1 MIAHKHITKI
11 IAAVMALA
19 VAVCL
24 CAVIFSDQ
32 ITAAITDDG
41 VSMEYETKLFDTD
54 SIISVN
60 IIMDEDS
67 WSDMLANAAKEE
79 YYQCDVEI
87 NGTTFYRVGIRP
99 KGNTSL
105 SSIVNDPTTDRYS
118 FKLEFDHYVDGQTCF
133 GLDKLILNNNYADAT
148 NMKEALIYDMFKFL
162 GADASLYNYASIS
175 VNGEYWGVYL
185 ALEAVED
192 SFMLRNYG
200 VQDGELYKPEGMGG
214 GGDNGGGPGG
224 SMNGGGAD
232 LNYSDDDLDSY
243 STIWDGEITSTNDAD
258 HQRVVTALKNI
269 SEGTDLEKYMDIDNL
284 LRYMAVHVF
293 SVNDDSLSG
302 NMAHNYY
309 LYESKGMLNLLPWD
323 YNLALGSMGGGGM
336 GGNGATSAVNDPIDN
351 AFSATDFFDT
361 LMDNETY
368 HSQYY
373 AYLQQLVSEYVEGG
387 GFDTFYERVRSQIDE
402 LVATDP
408 TAFYTS
414 DEYQTAADTLY
425 QFVKLRGESIQGQ
438 LDGTIPSTESE
449 QRSSDALIDASSIN
463 LSAMGSMGGGNEG
476 GPGGGPGGDFGGMP
490 GESNSQEATAQETP
504 SEPAGSE
511 TTAVETTVSETKAT
525 ETTTS
530 ETVTSEVTASG
541 DIGSKQPSDGF
552 TNNMAQGME
561 LQGDTSQNIQLTAND
576 SQSIKSDS
584 DNSQDTESSDNSSQS
599 TKLISNDSKSTA
611 LTGSEVQSTAT
622 HDNDVQNEKVTD
634 DNKAQTDVSVTD
646 NTNQDDK
653 SVANST
659 DHADELTT
667 DNEVKTEETTT
678 GSETADTQATET
690 ESQDGNSPGGPGGS
704 QPGQSDGESADDQM
718 QGGPGQFGGDMQGGF
733 GMPGSDSSTS
743 QTVSTETLI
752 LYGVSILVIIAAL
765 IFALLY
771 KRKPRRK

>member
-32 ITAAITDDG
+32 ITAAITDEG

-67 WSDMLANAAKEE
+67 WSDMLANAAEEE

-309 LYESKGMLNLLPWD
+309 LYESKGMLNLIPWD

-387 GFDTFYERVRSQIDE
+387 GFDEFYERIRSQIDE

-414 DEYQTAADTLY
+414 DEYQTAVDTLY

-449 QRSSDALIDASSIN
+449 QRNSDALIDASSIN
-463 LSAMGSMGGGNEG
+463 LNSMGTMGGGNEG
-476 GPGGGPGGDFGGMP
+476 GGPGGGPGGGGPGGDFGGMP
-490 GESNSQEATAQETP
+490 GESNSQEANVQETP
-504 SEPAGSE
+504 SETPDSE
-511 TTAVETTVSETKAT
+511 TAAAETIASETKVT

-530 ETVTSEVTASG
+530 EAAVSG
-541 DIGSKQPSDGF
+541 DINPKQPSADF
-552 TNNMAQGME
+552 TNITVQDME
-561 LQGDTSQNIQLTAND
+561 MPGDASQDIQLTDND
-576 SQSIKSDS
+576 SQSTKSNS
-584 DNSQDTESSDNSSQS
+584 DNSQDTESSDNSSQN
-599 TKLISNDSKSTA
+599 TKLISNDSKNTELSI
-611 LTGSEVQSTAT
+611 SETQTTVH
-622 HDNDVQNEKVTD
+622 HDNDAQTEKATA
-634 DNKAQTDVSVTD
+634 DNKAQADVSVAD
-646 NTNQDDK
+646 NADQ
-653 SVANST
+653 S
-659 DHADELTT
+659 DELTIG
-667 DNEVKTEETTT
+667 NEVKTEETTT
-678 GSETADTQATET
+678 DSEPADTQSSET
-690 ESQDGNSPGGPGGS
+690 ESQDGESPGGPGGS
-704 QPGQSDGESADDQM
+704 QPGQSDGESADGQM
-718 QGGPGQFGGDMQGGF
+718 QGGPGQLGGDMQGGF

-765 IFALLY
+765 VFALLY